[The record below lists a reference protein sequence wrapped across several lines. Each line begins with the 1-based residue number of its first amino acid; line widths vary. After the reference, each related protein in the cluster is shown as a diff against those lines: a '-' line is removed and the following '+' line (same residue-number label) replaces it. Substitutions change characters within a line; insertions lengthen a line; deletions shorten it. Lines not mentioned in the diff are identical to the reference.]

1 MTDLITPE
9 LVYFLNTPTQAAFFK
24 TISTALVDQQIMAP
38 AGKEALITREQTFPS
53 GMQLNEVADGLP
65 NIAIPHLE
73 GELVKQTRLVVVHF
87 AIPVAFKDLADASRI
102 LPVNWVFML
111 MNAETQKQPERM
123 AQLIRALTQSPAAQ
137 LKRLFAAKKAVQVAR
152 LLTPLMTEA

>member
-24 TISTALVDQQIMAP
+24 TISTALVDQQIMVP

-65 NIAIPHLE
+65 KLP
-73 GELVKQTRLVVVHF
+73 F
-87 AIPVAFKDLADASRI
+87 RI
-102 LPVNWVFML
+102 W
-111 MNAETQKQPERM
+111 
-123 AQLIRALTQSPAAQ
+123 
-137 LKRLFAAKKAVQVAR
+137 KAN
-152 LLTPLMTEA
+152 